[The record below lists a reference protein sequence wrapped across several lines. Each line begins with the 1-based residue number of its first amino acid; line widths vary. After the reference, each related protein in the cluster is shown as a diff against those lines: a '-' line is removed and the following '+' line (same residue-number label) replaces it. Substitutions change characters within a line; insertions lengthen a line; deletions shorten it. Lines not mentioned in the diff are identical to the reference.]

1 MADKILVT
9 GAAGFIGYHLCER
22 LLNSEATVVGVD
34 NLNAYYDVQLK
45 KTRVSRLQHRKA
57 FRFVKMD
64 LSDSS
69 SVATLFA
76 DEGFDRVVNLAAQ
89 AGVRYSLENPH
100 IYLTTNLVGFV
111 NVLEGCRRT
120 DVEHLIYASSS
131 SVYGSNM
138 PPWSVDDRVDHPLS
152 LYAATK
158 KSSEL
163 LAHSYSHLFGLKTTG
178 LRFFT
183 VYGPWGRPDSA
194 YYLFA
199 DAIYHGRPVKVFNE
213 GRMQRDFTFI
223 DDIVSGVMKVIFS
236 TPEVYEGPEEPGPG
250 RSATAP
256 YRIYNIGNDCPVG
269 LLEFIETIENCLSMK
284 ADKIMLP
291 MQLGDIQSSHADVG
305 SLTQDFGFKPST
317 RLADGMKEF
326 VDWYLEYQV
335 PRDGISS
342 ANTRDDEA

>member
-1 MADKILVT
+1 MTEKILVT

-22 LLNSEATVVGVD
+22 LLKGGATVVGLD
-34 NLNAYYDVQLK
+34 DLNNYYSIKLK
-45 KTRVSRLQHRKA
+45 KTRVSRLQHNEA

-64 LSDSS
+64 LSDNDGI
-69 SVATLFA
+69 ATLFV
-76 DEGFDRVVNLAAQ
+76 DERFDRVVNLAAQ

-100 IYLTTNLVGFV
+100 IYLTTNMVGFV
-111 NVLEGCRRT
+111 NVLEGCRRNSI
-120 DVEHLIYASSS
+120 EHLVYASSS

-158 KSSEL
+158 KSNEL
-163 LAHSYSHLFGLKTTG
+163 LAHSYGHLFGLKTTG

-223 DDIVSGVMKVIFS
+223 DDIVSGVERVIFS
-236 TPEVYEGPEEPGPG
+236 TPKVYEGAEEPGPG

-256 YRIYNIGNDCPVG
+256 YRVYNIGNDSPVG
-269 LLEFIETIENCLSMK
+269 LLEFIETIENCLGMK
-284 ADKIMLP
+284 AERIMLP
-291 MQLGDIQSSHADVG
+291 MQLGDIKSSHADVG
-305 SLTQDFGFKPST
+305 SLARDFGFKPST

-326 VDWYLEYQV
+326 IDWYREYQ
-335 PRDGISS
+335 SS
-342 ANTRDDEA
+342 S